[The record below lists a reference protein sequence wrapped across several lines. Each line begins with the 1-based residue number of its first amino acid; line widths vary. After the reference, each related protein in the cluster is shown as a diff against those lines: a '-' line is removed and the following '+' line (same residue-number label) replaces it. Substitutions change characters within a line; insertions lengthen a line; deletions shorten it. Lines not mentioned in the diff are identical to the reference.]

1 MQSFCSRTVFIEHCD
16 FSIKQFSYWQVFSL
30 AFVLSCAKLNSFLF
44 DLMWRCVPVLQ
55 DERA

>member
-44 DLMWRCVPVLQ
+44 DLMWRCVPVL
-55 DERA
+55 